1 MAHVGDELRLVLA
14 GDFEIFNSLGKLARA
29 CLHFF
34 EQAGVLD
41 GYASL
46 NCKIL
51 KKLNLFVSKRSY
63 LLTINGEDTNEG
75 VLFNQRND
83 EGGTCSA
90 KLHGADDERIASK
103 IAGALPEV
111 RRVNWLEA
119 CDH

>member
-41 GYASL
+41 GYDSL
-46 NCKIL
+46 TCKIL
-51 KKLNLFVSKRSY
+51 KKLNLFVGERSY

-75 VLFNQRND
+75 VLLKQRHD
-83 EGGTCSA
+83 ESGPRSA
-90 KLHGADDERIASK
+90 ALHGADDKRIASK
-103 IAGALPEV
+103 IAGALPKV
-111 RRVNWLEA
+111 RRVNWLA
-119 CDH
+119 VCD